1 MALKRLRK
9 VNQEKVLECYLP
21 HYEVDVFIDET
32 KPFRAK
38 DSASVT
44 PILGRIHSI
53 RPNSQSDEGTRELHE
68 TSPFIIGFY
77 CGKGKPS
84 DIDSFLN
91 PTIDEFIRLSP
102 DTDESS
108 LANKRHFTASLR
120 CVIADSPMRSYLK
133 QSKGHSGYWVCD
145 RCIQK
150 GKNLW

>member
-1 MALKRLRK
+1 M
-9 VNQEKVLECYLP
+9 
-21 HYEVDVFIDET
+21 
-32 KPFRAK
+32 
-38 DSASVT
+38 VT